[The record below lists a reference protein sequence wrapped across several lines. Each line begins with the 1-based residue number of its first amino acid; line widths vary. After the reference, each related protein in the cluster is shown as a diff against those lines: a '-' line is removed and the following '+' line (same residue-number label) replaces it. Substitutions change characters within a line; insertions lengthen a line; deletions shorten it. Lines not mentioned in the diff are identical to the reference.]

1 MQCSKKT
8 RVLTVPYGTIKSK
21 KTMAATN
28 WTIVTK
34 RSDDNVMDL
43 FPLTTKMT
51 YKTAL
56 AIANETIKSETF
68 EIVCIVETNKIMIK
82 NEKKT
87 EKTK

>member
-1 MQCSKKT
+1 MFKKNKSIN
-8 RVLTVPYGTIKSK
+8 RSVWNNKIKK
-21 KTMAATN
+21 IMAATN

>member
-1 MQCSKKT
+1 
-8 RVLTVPYGTIKSK
+8 
-21 KTMAATN
+21 MAATN

-34 RSDDNVMDL
+34 RSDDNVVDL

-68 EIVCIVETNKIMIK
+68 ELICIVETNKILLK
-82 NEKKT
+82 NEKENKKKT
-87 EKTK
+87 NI